1 MPIYPKIALITT
13 KSLCTAASGLDFVEE
28 IPGGISNI
36 LYIGI
41 FCAQETKS
49 YVLIII
55 PKILFLGGCGGG
67 ASLGFPKPKT
77 IKNRPARFLMVGSV
91 GQVTE
96 NYGCYSQIEA
106 FRMFLVNVL
115 LHPLI
120 CITVL

>member
-41 FCAQETKS
+41 FWAQETKS

-55 PKILFLGGCGGG
+55 PKILFFGD
-67 ASLGFPKPKT
+67 
-77 IKNRPARFLMVGSV
+77 V
-91 GQVTE
+91 GQVWD
-96 NYGCYSQIEA
+96 SPSPK
-106 FRMFLVNVL
+106 
-115 LHPLI
+115 PLRI
-120 CITVL
+120 GRRGF

>member
-55 PKILFLGGCGGG
+55 PKILFLGD
-67 ASLGFPKPKT
+67 
-77 IKNRPARFLMVGSV
+77 VGV
-91 GQVTE
+91 GQVWD
-96 NYGCYSQIEA
+96 SPSPK
-106 FRMFLVNVL
+106 
-115 LHPLI
+115 PLRI
-120 CITVL
+120 DRRGF

>member
-28 IPGGISNI
+28 IPHIIHRDI
-36 LYIGI
+36 LCPRNEELCPNYHPKDSI
-41 FCAQETKS
+41 F
-49 YVLIII
+49 
-55 PKILFLGGCGGG
+55 GGCGGG

>member
-67 ASLGFPKPKT
+67 ASLGFPK
-77 IKNRPARFLMVGSV
+77 ARFLMVGSV